1 MEIKYT
7 KENIDLLQEFTTP
20 ITVDDYGFK
29 SKWFEQYKNDIKRF
43 FKEQLNINITIY
55 RHDYL
60 WFYLIETES
69 EFYHSDECDSL
80 DLIDYNMALNRA
92 IKYIFNNILNF
103 MLN

>member
-7 KENIDLLQEFTTP
+7 KENIDLLKEFTKPTT
-20 ITVDDYGFK
+20 IDDYDIC
-29 SKWFEQYKNDIKRF
+29 SKWFEAYKNDIRRF

-55 RHDYL
+55 RHDYI
-60 WFYLIETES
+60 WFYLIETED
-69 EFYHSDECDSL
+69 EFYHSDDCDSL

-103 MLN
+103 TLN